1 MKQINNVND
10 TARKIYRESVG
21 EEENINAKG
30 VLMGDSPNLWPDNNP
45 SPYTDTH
52 TPSEKFAPISTIYTS
67 DDSIVKRILKYIG
80 IGLLVAFIIYV
91 FILICSDV
99 PQTLFYG
106 DSGKGHFFR

>member
-1 MKQINNVND
+1 MDLKHEID
-10 TARKIYRESVG
+10 
-21 EEENINAKG
+21 NATKNEPLKG

-52 TPSEKFAPISTIYTS
+52 TPSEKFAPIPTIYTS

-99 PQTLFYG
+99 PQTLFQG
-106 DSGKGHFFR
+106 DSGKGHFLR